1 MDRACIYVCVC
12 ICTYVHIYLHTITFS
27 LWRIPINIKSISESH
42 HLGAQVFELE
52 VVFGEP

>member
-1 MDRACIYVCVC
+1 MRVYMYVCAFVHMCIYIC
-12 ICTYVHIYLHTITFS
+12 ILSLLS

-52 VVFGEP
+52 IVFSEP

>member
-1 MDRACIYVCVC
+1 MRVYMYVCAFVHMCIYIC
-12 ICTYVHIYLHTITFS
+12 ILSLFS

-42 HLGAQVFELE
+42 HLGAQIFELE